1 MNQPQLQTRPCSSVQ
16 IWLHSRWR
24 RLRMMRRQQQQD
36 GVKWRWPKECS
47 RQGGRERRKWGEG
60 ERVWV
65 RAHLK
70 QVQDANNG
78 SLSRY
83 KAREAEEER
92 DTIELSAGQARP
104 GWARAR
110 PGIPI
115 GYTRCL
121 SRKGERQRE
130 RGRWRESVPS
140 SKGASDRS
148 FDGSCCLLITRFLG
162 NAMRCIANA
171 GNWRSRGEGWGGGH
185 GISFRLGPSCQLP

>member
-1 MNQPQLQTRPCSSVQ
+1 M
-16 IWLHSRWR
+16 
-24 RLRMMRRQQQQD
+24 
-36 GVKWRWPKECS
+36 
-47 RQGGRERRKWGEG
+47 
-60 ERVWV
+60 

-92 DTIELSAGQARP
+92 DTIELASAQLSSVQTRP

-121 SRKGERQRE
+121 SRKGAERV
-130 RGRWRESVPS
+130 GRR
-140 SKGASDRS
+140 KGKEGAQLEGGI
-148 FDGSCCLLITRFLG
+148 GS
-162 NAMRCIANA
+162 
-171 GNWRSRGEGWGGGH
+171 
-185 GISFRLGPSCQLP
+185 